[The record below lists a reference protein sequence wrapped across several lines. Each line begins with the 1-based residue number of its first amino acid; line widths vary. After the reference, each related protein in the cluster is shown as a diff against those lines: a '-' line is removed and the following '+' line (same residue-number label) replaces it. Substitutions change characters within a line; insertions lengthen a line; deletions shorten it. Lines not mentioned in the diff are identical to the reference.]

1 MSRKK
6 RIHKSLVKPDPIYNN
21 LLIAKFVN
29 ILMLDGKK
37 SIVLNAFYA
46 AIERMKTSKSLQT
59 IEALKDVQDPVK
71 IFEYIVKMSQPSVE
85 VRSRRIGGANYQIPM
100 VIEGSSR
107 SVSLS
112 LRWLVLAIRSK
123 KNADIAQKVY
133 SVFEDNINN
142 RGEAIKKKQ
151 QIESVAEANRAY
163 AHFAIKRKTTSH

>member
-6 RIHKSLVKPDPIYNN
+6 RIHKSLVKPDPIYGN

-37 SIVLNAFYA
+37 SIALNAFYA
-46 AIERMKTSKSLQT
+46 AIERIQKSKTLQQ
-59 IEALKDVQDPVK
+59 IEALKDVTDPVVL
-71 IFEYIVKMSQPSVE
+71 FEYIVKASQPSVE

-112 LRWLVLAIRSK
+112 LRWLVLAVRSK

-133 SVFEDNINN
+133 TVFEDNLNN

-151 QIESVAEANRAY
+151 QIETVAEANRAY
-163 AHFAIKRKTTSH
+163 AHFAIKKKASN

>member
-6 RIHKSLVKPDPIYNN
+6 RIHKSLVKPDPIYGN

-37 SIVLNAFYA
+37 SIALNAFYA
-46 AIERMKTSKSLQT
+46 AIERIQKSKTLQQ
-59 IEALKDVQDPVK
+59 IEALKDVTDPVVL
-71 IFEYIVKMSQPSVE
+71 FEYIVKASQPSVE

-112 LRWLVLAIRSK
+112 LRWLVLAVRSK

-133 SVFEDNINN
+133 TVFEDNLNN

-151 QIESVAEANRAY
+151 QIETVAEANRAY
-163 AHFAIKRKTTSH
+163 AHFAIKKKAAN